1 MEREKPCAHCNRET
15 AYTQYMHHEDVAGVT
30 VFDPHRMAYVCGACG
45 EAQLTT
51 GELAGFQRRAA
62 MTVLCDLPSIQ
73 GAVLRYAR
81 KAAGLRQTD
90 LAQLLGL
97 TPETVSR
104 YETGDDAV
112 PRAVQV
118 AMHGLLLVRDG
129 GADLRALIANA
140 QKPVGAT
147 ELVVPPTPS
156 HRAA

>member
-1 MEREKPCAHCNRET
+1 MELKKLCVHCGGE
-15 AYTQYMHHEDVAGVT
+15 AVYTQYTHREDVAGVK
-30 VFDPHRMAYVCGACG
+30 VSDPRQLAYVCGVCG
-45 EAQLTT
+45 EAQLST

-62 MTVLCDLPSIQ
+62 MTALCDLPSIQ
-73 GAVLRYAR
+73 GGVLRYAR

-104 YETGDDAV
+104 YETSDDAV

-118 AMHGLLLVRDG
+118 AMHGLLLARDS
-129 GADLRALIANA
+129 GADLRMLIANA

-147 ELVVPPTPS
+147 ELVVPPAPS